1 VAAVAVWLALG
12 LWFVTSGPASAAV
25 VYSYEAQP
33 GGVVS
38 GEATAGK
45 RPSRSQ
51 PRASG
56 GPPLSISTAS
66 GARESPSMQS
76 AEGDPLVDNGLAS
89 PLCSGS
95 SSGGLSASVQGNC
108 ETSDFVA
115 AAAPT
120 KNYEIDVNID
130 VGPVGLGKGAM
141 LSAIQDV
148 FVTPVWNALEWVVHA
163 LVVML
168 EWCYTLNLLSG
179 PTMGG
184 VAHALRQ
191 AQASFTTPWLAL
203 VLASASVLALY
214 NGLVRRRVTET
225 LTQALMTVAMMS
237 LGLWLIADPI
247 GTVGAVGQW
256 ADEASLGTL
265 GAVAGG
271 TPANAPRTLADSMRT
286 LFEGAIEMP
295 WCYMEFGNV
304 RWCSDPALLDPRL
317 HRAGISIETRQKAMI
332 GCKPHSITQLCVAST
347 SPAARV
353 VQRSDRLM
361 REATTN
367 GALFLAFAANGNER
381 NAVSEEGSLLHVL
394 CQGSDDTKCR
404 GPTAAQAEFRSASG
418 TFPRMIGL
426 ALVAIGILGMAL
438 LFGLIALRLFTA
450 AIVSLFMLLLA
461 PAAVLAPA
469 LGDTGRAVFGAWLT
483 RLLGAVSS
491 KLLYSFLL
499 GTLLMM
505 QRLLTSIESLGW
517 WTQWLL
523 ISTFWWAVF
532 LKRHQAAAF
541 LQSGGRDR
549 VSHGQRSIG
558 GRMHSVRQ
566 VHNAVSHP
574 VGWVRSKLLGEQLG
588 RPGDPSRRSPASANK
603 PTAGATVSNGGAGL
617 RTVPSRREQR
627 HPPAARALA
636 KQAQLMRLRGARE
649 AALAAGDRRR
659 AAKLAIRGQ
668 RVEAELDRERSRSHD
683 AGHAEVERKGAGF
696 ASPPGERA
704 VSRDSRQ
711 LDSRLG
717 TRSGT
722 GKSMGANG
730 GLATNRQ
737 IQRAAPDRSG
747 RSKLVPPIV
756 DSTGSSEARKSRS
769 SIMED
774 AHAVAEKRKRQLGF
788 GPPPGPRPADR
799 EPAGEEPRQ

>member
-1 VAAVAVWLALG
+1 LSV
-12 LWFVTSGPASAAV
+12 
-25 VYSYEAQP
+25 
-33 GGVVS
+33 
-38 GEATAGK
+38 ATAPG
-45 RPSRSQ
+45 
-51 PRASG
+51 AG
-56 GPPLSISTAS
+56 ESTS
-66 GARESPSMQS
+66 VQS

-89 PLCSGS
+89 PLCKGS
-95 SSGGLSASVQGNC
+95 TNAGLSGAVQGNC
-108 ETSDFVA
+108 QTSDFVA

-120 KNYEIDVNID
+120 KSYEIDVNID

-141 LSAIQDV
+141 LSAIQDA
-148 FVTPVWNALEWVVHA
+148 FITPVWNALEWVVHT

-179 PTMGG
+179 PTMNG

-191 AQASFTTPWLAL
+191 AQASFTAPWLAL
-203 VLASASVLALY
+203 VLASASVLTLY

-225 LTQALMTVAMMS
+225 LTQALVTIAMMS
-237 LGLWLIADPI
+237 AGLWLIADPI

-295 WCYMEFGNV
+295 WCYLEFGNV

-317 HRAGISIETRQKAMI
+317 RKAGLSIEARQKAMI
-332 GCKPHSITQLCVAST
+332 GCKPRSITQLCSVRG
-347 SPAARV
+347 SPAAGV
-353 VQRSDRLM
+353 VERSDRLM

-367 GALFLAFAANGNER
+367 GALFLAFAANGRER
-381 NAVSEEGSLLHVL
+381 NAAGEEGSLLHVM

-426 ALVAIGILGMAL
+426 ALVAVGILGMVML
-438 LFGLIALRLFTA
+438 VGLIALRLFTA

-469 LGDTGRAVFGAWLT
+469 LGEVGRTVFRVWLT

-499 GTLLMM
+499 GAVLMM

-523 ISTFWWAVF
+523 MSTFWWAVF

-549 VSHGQRSIG
+549 VSHGHRSIG
-558 GRMHSVRQ
+558 RRMDGVR
-566 VHNAVSHP
+566 HAHDAVSHP
-574 VGWVRSKLLGEQLG
+574 VSWAKSKLLGPQFE
-588 RPGDPSRRSPASANK
+588 RPGEPSLRSPKSVNRSTDGTMVRGRAS
-603 PTAGATVSNGGAGL
+603 
-617 RTVPSRREQR
+617 SRVAQGRSD
-627 HPPAARALA
+627 HDHSLAARALA

-668 RVEAELDRERSRSHD
+668 RVQAELDREPSRPGDSGRVEARGKRIGFTSQPVRGTARADQSQLGDRHGTSAPAGEPTRLSSKPAERRSLQ
-683 AGHAEVERKGAGF
+683 GF
-696 ASPPGERA
+696 
-704 VSRDSRQ
+704 
-711 LDSRLG
+711 
-717 TRSGT
+717 
-722 GKSMGANG
+722 
-730 GLATNRQ
+730 
-737 IQRAAPDRSG
+737 APDRQKPSAPLPCAVEAG
-747 RSKLVPPIV
+747 
-756 DSTGSSEARKSRS
+756 GSPDARKARS
-769 SIMED
+769 SIMDD

-788 GPPPGPRPADR
+788 EQSPGPGSIS
-799 EPAGEEPRQ
+799 GEDPTMGHEFPS